1 MFKNIDHL
9 VITVK
14 DPDASREFYRSLG
27 FEVID
32 TGSRLEFHAG
42 SFKINAHILGKNL
55 NRKQKMLLSEA
66 PISALGW
73 IYLCLTS

>member
-1 MFKNIDHL
+1 MFKNIDHI

-42 SFKINAHILGKNL
+42 SFKINAHILEKL
-55 NRKQKMLLSEA
+55 EPKAKCCCRKRRFLH
-66 PISALGW
+66 
-73 IYLCLTS
+73 